1 MWHKDRS
8 AVLTVDA
15 CLSSLPADL
24 AELTRDAH
32 AWLTRHGGIN
42 YGALGGKD
50 LPDRSAAAAAEDEA
64 PAPEPSPAKPDRDI
78 TDELITERTVAFL
91 RTADMNSTTER
102 QIRKAVETELGADLA
117 DRKLII
123 RGVVTRF
130 LSDPSAFDS
139 LLAGLSKEDKKAQ
152 KAEAAAALAKAAKAA
167 TAKPKPTGPVIVVG
181 AGPAGLSAAR
191 MLAHHGHEV
200 IVLEARD
207 RVGGRV
213 HTETRALSVPVDM
226 GASIIT
232 GTSPDA
238 KRRTGLPWLGV
249 RADPSATVAEQ
260 LGLNL
265 HTLGDALPLYD
276 GLTGALVDE
285 ATDARVERARDAL
298 MDRAR
303 LRVDREGAD
312 ATSAASLAEV
322 IADELEQQ
330 FGEDDD
336 ETEGADKGA
345 EGAEEKGADEEGA
358 EGGGKTRAKLSARD
372 RRLLGWHWANL
383 EYGCSAPLSKVSMA
397 HWNQDE
403 AYGGFGGAHCMIK
416 GGYGAVTDALAEGLD
431 VRTSTP
437 VLSVRRVDGDG
448 DEGYVQVTTD
458 AGETLR
464 GAACVVTLP
473 LGCLKNGDV
482 TFDPP
487 LSAAK
492 TAAVER
498 LGFGS
503 LNKVAMEFET
513 AFWDDSVDYFGAAR
527 EDVAGTPDDP
537 VGGRGRMFMFWNLAP
552 VTGKPVLVALVAG
565 AAAEAAESEEE
576 KTLVES
582 AMRALRRVAAA
593 NPERWKTPTDPVAV
607 ACSRWGTDPCARGSY
622 SYVAVGA
629 SADDYDELGR
639 PEGRVFFAGEHTCKE
654 HPDTVGGAML
664 TGWRAARHTLHVM
677 NGDGGEPFDEVFK
690 LVSLDQLAGDSDD
703 DSDES
708 AGSDDDEDEDDGRG
722 RRLKKSKKRRR
733 RAGAD
738 SDSEGPEDDD
748 AARER
753 ARKRLEQEAQER
765 LEQLKRDAKEATE
778 GKEEVKR
785 VLRAFGHLPIVDK
798 EKDKADG
805 ARPIPADAFEA
816 LCDLAGE
823 LETLSGRGALVD
835 AASNQTPFRQRA
847 EWAVRRGGLEA
858 IATWLEQ
865 VTAKETGKAFA
876 CKTLRLLLAVPADLR
891 AIRKSGAAKLLAHRY
906 ATHPLAEVRALAR
919 KCRDRWTRAA
929 ARSAAEKSAA
939 ANLAERE
946 EDDDGQDDA
955 LASRAEKKRARDHER
970 EEAAAKRARPRTV
983 EEMIESAA
991 GLAAGG
997 AAAEAQRI
1005 AREAE
1010 ERLAASR
1017 KRAAEAAEAAK
1028 AAERKTKEDIE
1039 LVRKQSEKRVDKQK
1053 AHTKNF
1059 ADFLSRK
1066 EGKLAK
1072 KRREYYDARR
1082 EDAETEAMDA
1092 DGGAEA
1098 AEAAAPM
1105 DAAPATAPTT
1115 AADATHSH
1123 KKSREPEFDTSTPEG
1138 KYRWKIYAQVERYV
1152 SEKLRE
1158 KRNMSDGNRA
1168 KAAAKVAKKVLE
1180 NSTSIRAPAE
1190 GEQEQPFLTRQRK
1203 EKITKM
1209 IEKMR

>member
-1 MWHKDRS
+1 M
-8 AVLTVDA
+8 VLTVDA

-32 AWLTRHGGIN
+32 AWLTKHGGIN

-50 LPDRSAAAAAEDEA
+50 LTNRSAAAVAGEEVV
-64 PAPEPSPAKPDRDI
+64 APEPSPANANREI

-102 QIRKAVETELGADLA
+102 QIRKAVETELSADLA
-117 DRKLII
+117 DRKLVI
-123 RGVVTRF
+123 RGVVTQY
-130 LSDPSAFDS
+130 LSDPSVFDS

-167 TAKPKPTGPVIVVG
+167 AAKPKPTGPVIVVG

-213 HTETRALSVPVDM
+213 HTDATSLSVPVDM

-232 GTSPDA
+232 GTAPDP

-265 HTLGDALPLYD
+265 HTLGDKLPLYD
-276 GLTGALVDE
+276 GLTGALVDD

-330 FGEDDD
+330 FGDDGD
-336 ETEGADKGA
+336 ENEGAD
-345 EGAEEKGADEEGA
+345 EGAEEKGADARDA
-358 EGGGKTRAKLSARD
+358 EDDGKKRPKLSARD

-431 VRTSTP
+431 VRTSAP
-437 VLSVRRVDGDG
+437 VSAVRRVDGDG
-448 DEGYVQVTTD
+448 DEGYVQVTTA
-458 AGETLR
+458 AGETIR
-464 GAACVVTLP
+464 GAACVITVP

-482 TFDPP
+482 AFDPP
-487 LSAAK
+487 LSDAK
-492 TAAVER
+492 RAAVER
-498 LGFGS
+498 LGFGN
-503 LNKVAMEFET
+503 LNKVAMEFDA
-513 AFWDDSVDYFGAAR
+513 AFWDDDVDYFGAAR

-537 VGGRGRMFMFWNLAP
+537 VGGRGRMFMFWNLTA

-582 AMRALRRVAAA
+582 AMGALRRVAAA
-593 NPERWKTPTDPVAV
+593 NPERWKPPTDPVAV
-607 ACSRWGTDPCARGSY
+607 ACSRWGTDPRARGSY

-629 SADDYDELGR
+629 SADDYDELSR

-664 TGWRAARHTLHVM
+664 TGWRAARHALHVM
-677 NGDGGEPFDEVFK
+677 HGDGGDPFDEVFK
-690 LVSLDQLAGDSDD
+690 LVSLDELAGDSDD

-708 AGSDDDEDEDDGRG
+708 EGSGDEDDDDGRVG
-722 RRLKKSKKRRR
+722 RSKKSKKRRR

-753 ARKRLEQEAQER
+753 ARKRLEQEARER

-785 VLRAFGHLPIVDK
+785 VLRAFGHVPPVDK
-798 EKDKADG
+798 EKDKADA

-816 LCDLAGE
+816 LCTLANE
-823 LETLSGRGALVD
+823 LETMAGRGALVD
-835 AASNQTPFRQRA
+835 AATNQTPFRQRA
-847 EWAVRRGGLEA
+847 EWAIRRGGLDA
-858 IATWLEQ
+858 ITAWLEQ

-876 CKTLRLLLAVPADLR
+876 CKTLRLLLATPADLR
-891 AIRKSGAAKLLAHRY
+891 AIRRSGAAKLLAHRY

-939 ANLAERE
+939 ANLAVR
-946 EDDDGQDDA
+946 EDDDDAQDDA
-955 LASRAEKKRARDHER
+955 LASRAEKKRARDGVKER
-970 EEAAAKRARPRTV
+970 EEDSSKRARPRTV
-983 EEMIESAA
+983 DEMIESAA

-1010 ERLAASR
+1010 ESLAASR

-1028 AAERKTKEDIE
+1028 EAERKAKEDIE

-1066 EGKLAK
+1066 EDKLAK

-1092 DGGAEA
+1092 DEGAEG
-1098 AEAAAPM
+1098 AEGAAPM
-1105 DAAPATAPTT
+1105 DAAPAPAQM
-1115 AADATHSH
+1115 DASDNR
-1123 KKSREPEFDTSTPEG
+1123 KGKPEFDVSTPEG
-1138 KYRWKIYAQVERYV
+1138 KYRRKIYAQVERYV
-1152 SEKLRE
+1152 SEKLRG

-1209 IEKMR
+1209 LEKMR